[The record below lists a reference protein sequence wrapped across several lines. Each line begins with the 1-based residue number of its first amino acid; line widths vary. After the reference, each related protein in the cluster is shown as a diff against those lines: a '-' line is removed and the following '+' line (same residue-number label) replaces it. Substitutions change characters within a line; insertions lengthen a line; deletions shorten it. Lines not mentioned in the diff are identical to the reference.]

1 MDNTIDLLQIKIEN
15 AKKELSEDTVNAI
28 AVVDWRAAILGMR
41 QKHGY
46 NFEQLGNLELE
57 TELVLCGLLRPEDY
71 SKELENR
78 MKISKMAANELVNE
92 MNDLVFKKIREE
104 LIKNTERPARNA
116 FSTPASNASRSDAG
130 WADAGGK
137 KMFAGKSVQESG
149 PAVEKKESLP
159 ILEKLELN
167 GAHPILAQKLSSTF
181 QAPTVKTDHSL
192 ENITKKSSIPVK
204 PGIDPYREIPE

>member
-1 MDNTIDLLQIKIEN
+1 
-15 AKKELSEDTVNAI
+15 
-28 AVVDWRAAILGMR
+28 
-41 QKHGY
+41 
-46 NFEQLGNLELE
+46 
-57 TELVLCGLLRPEDY
+57 
-71 SKELENR
+71 
-78 MKISKMAANELVNE
+78 
-92 MNDLVFKKIREE
+92 
-104 LIKNTERPARNA
+104 
-116 FSTPASNASRSDAG
+116 
-130 WADAGGK
+130 
-137 KMFAGKSVQESG
+137 MFADKSVQESE

>member
-78 MKISKMAANELVNE
+78 MQISKIAANELVSE

-104 LIKNTERPARNA
+104 LIKN
-116 FSTPASNASRSDAG
+116 
-130 WADAGGK
+130 
-137 KMFAGKSVQESG
+137 
-149 PAVEKKESLP
+149 
-159 ILEKLELN
+159 
-167 GAHPILAQKLSSTF
+167 
-181 QAPTVKTDHSL
+181 
-192 ENITKKSSIPVK
+192 
-204 PGIDPYREIPE
+204 